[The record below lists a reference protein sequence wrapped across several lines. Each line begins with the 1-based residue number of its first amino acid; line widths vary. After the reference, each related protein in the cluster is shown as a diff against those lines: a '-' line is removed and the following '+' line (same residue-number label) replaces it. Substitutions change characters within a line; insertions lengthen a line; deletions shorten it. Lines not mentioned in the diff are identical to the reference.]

1 MRSAITIAKKEL
13 SIFLTTPI
21 AYVFFMVTAFFS
33 ALFLNNLVERYRLLT
48 MQAMRQNQQ
57 MLEQL
62 NLTDRVVTPIFGVMS
77 FVFMICIPFVAM
89 GLLADEKK
97 ARTFELLMT
106 YPVRPFQIVLGKYL
120 AGLVVVVIGIA
131 IVALFP
137 CILSMYGENAGGGG
151 SALDWPTVLNGIL
164 GLFLFGAMCLSV
176 VLFCSSVTN
185 SSIVA
190 ALVSFITLFLLWVM
204 SFLAGSA
211 DGPLRD
217 LLAAISSS
225 DHFVAFIGGQIAL
238 KDVFYFV
245 SFVVLGLYL
254 TDRAIEGHRWA

>member
-1 MRSAITIAKKEL
+1 MRSTIAIAKKEL
-13 SIFLTTPI
+13 SIFLTTPL
-21 AYVFFMVTAFFS
+21 AYVFFMVTAFVS
-33 ALFLNNLVERYRLLT
+33 ALFFNVLVEGYRLTT

-57 MLEQL
+57 LLDRL
-62 NLTDRVVTPIFGVMS
+62 NLTDFVVSQIFGVMS
-77 FVFMICIPFVAM
+77 FVFIICIPFVAM

-106 YPVRPFQIVLGKYL
+106 SPVRPIQIVLGKYL
-120 AGLVVVVIGIA
+120 AGLAVVVIGIA

-137 CILSMYGENAGGGG
+137 CILALYGESAAGGG

-164 GLFLFGAMCLSV
+164 GLFLLGAMCVSV
-176 VLFCSSVTN
+176 VLFFSSVTS

-190 ALVSFITLFLLWVM
+190 ALVSFIVLFLLWIV
-204 SFLAGSA
+204 SFLGRGV
-211 DGPLRD
+211 DGPMRE
-217 LLAAISSS
+217 LLSAISSS
-225 DHFVAFIGGQIAL
+225 EHFGSFLGGQLVL
-238 KDVFYFV
+238 KDLFYFV